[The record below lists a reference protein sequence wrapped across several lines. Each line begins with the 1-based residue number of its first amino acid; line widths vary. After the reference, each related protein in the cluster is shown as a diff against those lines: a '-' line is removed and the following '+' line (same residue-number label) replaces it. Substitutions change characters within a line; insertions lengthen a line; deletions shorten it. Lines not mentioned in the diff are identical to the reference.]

1 MATLDEIRLAQ
12 LLQPFKGPSG
22 IASLSQAQSPLSF
35 RYQDQQYLNQ
45 DPTQDFYE
53 EVNISPTQNFY
64 PLDRN
69 PTQMFYQ
76 PRDFVNAP
84 QSYYQPDLTTLKGLD
99 MNRFQGVS
107 DMSMIDET
115 TDDEQVEFLS
125 GQKEPSGIAKLFE
138 LFQKFSPTANIMKG
152 INSIRNRFDTRSA
165 IRDNIQRDRQ
175 GTINEIVSPRIM
187 NMRPTN
193 EIDRN
198 RGENNISNRT
208 NTSPRRTSPQ
218 SGMQAARTRS
228 RDLGSMRGGV
238 GR

>member
-1 MATLDEIRLAQ
+1 MVTLDELKLQQ
-12 LLQPFKGPSG
+12 LLQPFEGPEG
-22 IASLSQAQSPLSF
+22 IATLNPLAF
-35 RYQDQQYLNQ
+35 KYQDQQYLNQ

-76 PRDFVNAP
+76 PREFVNAP
-84 QSYYQPDLTTLKGLD
+84 NAIDYYQPDLTTLRGLD

-115 TDDEQVEFLS
+115 TDDEQVQFLP

-152 INSIRNRFDTRSA
+152 INSIRNRFDTRNA
-165 IRDNIQRDRQ
+165 IRNNIQRDRQ

-193 EIDRN
+193 EIDRG
-198 RGENNISNRT
+198 RGESNIASRASKGPT
-208 NTSPRRTSPQ
+208 GARR
-218 SGMQAARTRS
+218 GIDS
-228 RDLGSMRGGV
+228 RNKSSIDPAV
-238 GR
+238 GRRG

>member
-1 MATLDEIRLAQ
+1 MPTIDEIRLAQ
-12 LLQPFKGPSG
+12 LLQPFQGPEG
-22 IASLSQAQSPLSF
+22 IASLNPLAF
-35 RYQDQQYLNQ
+35 QYQDQQYLNQ

-76 PRDFVNAP
+76 PRNFVNAP
-84 QSYYQPDLTTLKGLD
+84 QDFYQPDLTTLRGLD

-107 DMSMIDET
+107 DMSRIDET
-115 TDDEQVEFLS
+115 TDDEQVQFLP

-152 INSIRNRFDTRSA
+152 INSIRNRFDTRNA
-165 IRDNIQRDRQ
+165 IRDDIQRDRQ
-175 GTINEIVSPRIM
+175 GNINEIVSSRIM

-193 EIDRN
+193 EIDRG
-198 RGENNISNRT
+198 RGESNIASRASKGPT
-208 NTSPRRTSPQ
+208 GARR
-218 SGMQAARTRS
+218 GIDS
-228 RDLGSMRGGV
+228 RNKSSIDPAV
-238 GR
+238 GRRG

>member
-1 MATLDEIRLAQ
+1 MATLDELKLQQ
-12 LLQPFKGPSG
+12 LLQPFEGPEG
-22 IASLSQAQSPLSF
+22 IATLNPLAF
-35 RYQDQQYLNQ
+35 KYQDQQYLNQ

-76 PRDFVNAP
+76 PREFVNAP
-84 QSYYQPDLTTLKGLD
+84 NAIDYYQPDLTTLRGLD

-115 TDDEQVEFLS
+115 TDDEQVQFLP

-152 INSIRNRFDTRSA
+152 INSIRNRFDTRNA
-165 IRDNIQRDRQ
+165 IRNNIQRDRQ

-193 EIDRN
+193 EIDRG
-198 RGENNISNRT
+198 RGESNIASRASKGPT
-208 NTSPRRTSPQ
+208 GARR
-218 SGMQAARTRS
+218 GIDS
-228 RDLGSMRGGV
+228 RNKSSIDPAV
-238 GR
+238 GRRG